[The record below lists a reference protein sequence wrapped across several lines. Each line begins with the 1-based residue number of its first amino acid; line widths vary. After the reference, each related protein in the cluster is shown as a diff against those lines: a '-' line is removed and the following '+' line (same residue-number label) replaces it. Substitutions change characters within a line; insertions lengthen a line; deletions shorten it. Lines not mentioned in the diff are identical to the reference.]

1 MIDNLVLELVSKDL
15 YTSNISIFIGFTR
28 EETGGVHFSM
38 TTDLTNSY
46 KKILELVLKEYD
58 YRIMEE
64 YKIRRIGICFSGLDK
79 KRFEQLNLF
88 EKTDNENETKIE
100 NTINNIK
107 NKFGKNAILRCI
119 DNNGT
124 QKTRNIY
131 IGGHNAE

>member
-1 MIDNLVLELVSKDL
+1 
-15 YTSNISIFIGFTR
+15 
-28 EETGGVHFSM
+28 
-38 TTDLTNSY
+38 
-46 KKILELVLKEYD
+46 
-58 YRIMEE
+58 MEE

-88 EKTDNENETKIE
+88 EKPDNENETKIE

-119 DNNGT
+119 SLDKNGT